1 MQVPAAKKRKA
12 SSDEEPLTPRTP
24 SPGMEQLPGKRQ
36 RRSPGHL
43 DDYITCPPLQYQP
56 ASPRVQ
62 ELPTK
67 RSRSSPKSLNIY
79 VTC

>member
-1 MQVPAAKKRKA
+1 MQVPADKKRKA

-24 SPGMEQLPGKRQ
+24 SPGVEQLPGKRQ

-43 DDYITCPPLQYQP
+43 DDYITCAPLQNQP
-56 ASPRVQ
+56 ATPPVQ

-67 RSRSSPKSLNIY
+67 RSRSSPKRLDTY
-79 VTC
+79 VTY

>member
-1 MQVPAAKKRKA
+1 MQVTAPKRRKA

-24 SPGMEQLPGKRQ
+24 SPWVAQLPGKHQ
-36 RRSPGHL
+36 SRSPGHAG
-43 DDYITCPPLQYQP
+43 DYITCPPMQNQP

-62 ELPTK
+62 ELSAK
-67 RSRSSPKSLNIY
+67 RSRSSPKRLNIY

>member
-12 SSDEEPLTPRTP
+12 SSGEEPLTQRTP
-24 SPGMEQLPGKRQ
+24 SPGVEQLPGKRQ

-43 DDYITCPPLQYQP
+43 DDYITCAPLQNQP
-56 ASPRVQ
+56 VSPRAQ

-67 RSRSSPKSLNIY
+67 RSRSAPKRLNPY